1 MAEAPTRST
10 GGIDAGQLLG
20 FFEDR
25 RDEMVELIVKLARI
39 ESPSRVAAAQE
50 PMRSALTAEFEALG
64 LEVRRLEGEDGCDHL
79 MARPADRD
87 DSLPSQLLLG
97 HLDTVWP
104 VGTLET
110 MPIEV
115 VDGRLHGPGIFDMKA
130 GLVQTIFALRAIRE
144 LGIDM
149 PVDPVVLVNADEEI
163 GSPDSRTH
171 TVELAA
177 EACRAFVM
185 EPSYGPRGDL
195 KTVRKGIGNFK
206 LTVRGVAS
214 HAGLDPDSGVSAILE
229 VSHQV
234 EQLFALNDASR
245 GVTVNVG
252 TIDGGLRPN
261 VIAPEATAMIETRVY
276 TSEDAARVEEAIRG
290 LAPTRDQITLEVEGG
305 FRRPPM
311 EKTPGN
317 RALWA
322 AAQEAASELGFEIGE
337 AQVGGASDGNLTS
350 PIIPTL
356 DGLGAVGDGAHA
368 DHEHLIIEKV
378 PQRAALL
385 AMLLAGPPTAV

>member
-10 GGIDAGQLLG
+10 DGIDAGQLLG
-20 FFEDR
+20 YFEER
-25 RDEMVELIVKLARI
+25 RDEMVELIVKLASI
-39 ESPSRVAAAQE
+39 ESPSRVADAQE
-50 PMRSALTAEFEALG
+50 PMRSALTAEYEALG

-79 MARPADRD
+79 MARPTDRD
-87 DSLPSQLLLG
+87 PSRPTQLLLG

-110 MPIEV
+110 MPIEI

-130 GLVQTIFALRAIRE
+130 GLVQTIFALRALRE
-144 LGIDM
+144 LGIETA
-149 PVDPVVLVNADEEI
+149 VDPVVLINADEEI
-163 GSPDSRTH
+163 GSPNSRTH
-171 TVELAA
+171 TVELAR

-261 VIAPEATAMIETRVY
+261 VIAPEATAMIETRVF

-290 LAPTRDQITLEVEGG
+290 LTPTRDQITLDVEGG

-322 AAQEAASELGFEIGE
+322 AAQEAASALGFEIGE

-350 PIIPTL
+350 PLIPTL

-385 AMLLAGPPTAV
+385 AMLLASPPTAV

>member
-1 MAEAPTRST
+1 MAGASTRSPD
-10 GGIDAGQLLG
+10 GIDAGKLLG
-20 FFEDR
+20 FFESR
-25 RDEMVELIVKLARI
+25 RDEMLGLIERLAAI

-50 PMRSALTAEFEALG
+50 PMRAALTGELEALG
-64 LEVRRLEGEDGCDHL
+64 LEVTRLEGEDGCDHL
-79 MARPADRD
+79 MAGVPGHGDAR
-87 DSLPSQLLLG
+87 PSQLLLG

-104 VGTLET
+104 VGTLQT

-115 VDGRLHGPGIFDMKA
+115 TDGRLHGPGVFDMKC
-130 GLVQTIFALRAIRE
+130 GLVQTLFALRAIRE
-144 LGIDM
+144 LGLEM
-149 PVDPVVLVNADEEI
+149 PVDPVVLINADEEI
-163 GSPDSRTH
+163 GSPDSRSH
-171 TVELAA
+171 TVELAGR
-177 EACRAFVM
+177 ACRAFVM

-290 LAPTRDQITLEVEGG
+290 LTPTRDQITLDVEGG

-317 RALWA
+317 RNLWA
-322 AAQEAASELGFEIGE
+322 SAREAATALGFEIGE

-350 PIIPTL
+350 PLIPTL

-368 DHEHLIIEKV
+368 DHEHMIIEKV
-378 PQRAALL
+378 PQRTALL

>member
-20 FFEDR
+20 YFEVR
-25 RDEMVELIVKLARI
+25 RDEMVELIVKLASI

-79 MARPADRD
+79 MARPARRD
-87 DSLPSQLLLG
+87 PSRPSQLLLG

-110 MPIEV
+110 MPIEI

-130 GLVQTIFALRAIRE
+130 GLVQTIFALLAIRE
-144 LGIDM
+144 FGIEM

-163 GSPDSRTH
+163 GSPNSRTH
-171 TVELAA
+171 TVELAE

-214 HAGLDPDSGVSAILE
+214 HAGLDPDSGVSAILA
-229 VSHQV
+229 VAHRV
-234 EQLFALNDASR
+234 WKAFALNNASR

-261 VIAPEATAMIETRVY
+261 VIAPEATAMIETRVF

-290 LAPTRDQITLEVEGG
+290 LTPTRDQITLDVEGG

-322 AAQEAASELGFEIGE
+322 AAQEAAAALGFEIGE

-350 PIIPTL
+350 PLIPTL

-385 AMLLAGPPTAV
+385 AMLLASPPTAV

>member
-25 RDEMVELIVKLARI
+25 RDEMVELIVKLATI

-79 MARPADRD
+79 MARPAEHDA
-87 DSLPSQLLLG
+87 SLPSQLLLG

-104 VGTLET
+104 VGTLES

-290 LAPTRDQITLEVEGG
+290 LAPTRDQITLDVEGG

-350 PIIPTL
+350 PLIPTL

>member
-1 MAEAPTRST
+1 MAGSPTRST

-20 FFEDR
+20 YFEDR
-25 RDEMVELIVKLARI
+25 RDEMIEMIIRLASI
-39 ESPSRVAAAQE
+39 ESPSLVAEAQE
-50 PMRSALTAEFEALG
+50 PMRAALTAELESLG
-64 LEVRRLEGEDGCDHL
+64 LEVRRLEGEQGCDHL

-87 DSLPSQLLLG
+87 MSRPTQLLLG

-104 VGTLET
+104 IGTLET
-110 MPIEV
+110 MPIEE

-130 GLVQTIFALRAIRE
+130 GLVQIIFALRAIRE
-144 LGIDM
+144 LDIETS
-149 PVDPVVLVNADEEI
+149 VDPVVLINADEEI
-163 GSPDSRTH
+163 GSPNSRAH

-177 EACRAFVM
+177 EACRALVM

-245 GVTVNVG
+245 GLTVNVG

-261 VIAPEATAMIETRVY
+261 VIAPEATAMIETRVF

-290 LAPTRDQITLEVEGG
+290 LTPTRDQITLDVEGG

-322 AAQEAASELGFEIGE
+322 AAQEAASALGFEIGE

-350 PIIPTL
+350 PLIPTI

-368 DHEHLIIEKV
+368 DHEHLVIEKV

-385 AMLLAGPPTAV
+385 AILLAGPPTTV